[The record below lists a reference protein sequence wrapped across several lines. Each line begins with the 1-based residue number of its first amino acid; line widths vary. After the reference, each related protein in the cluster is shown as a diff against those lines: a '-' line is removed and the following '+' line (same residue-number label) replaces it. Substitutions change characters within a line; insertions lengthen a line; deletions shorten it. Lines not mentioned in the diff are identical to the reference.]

1 MASRKTVPSKKP
13 LSSKRSG
20 DRIPRM
26 YSTKPKRMKRKDRE
40 TTNASFIGTKR
51 SKYTNPP
58 VRAMTML
65 VKTML
70 NDSNPESNR
79 PASRLTA
86 NRTMVTTITD
96 FFISRLY
103 LRWGRNRGHW
113 WRTGRR
119 ERRNKFN
126 GCPIGHASS
135 PHKSVSSCLT
145 IHNQLS
151 DLCRC
156 LTS

>member
-26 YSTKPKRMKRKDRE
+26 YSTKPKRMNRKDRE

-86 NRTMVTTITD
+86 NRTMVTKITD
-96 FFISRLY
+96 FFVSRSY
-103 LRWGRNRGHW
+103 LR
-113 WRTGRR
+113 RTGRR

-156 LTS
+156 LAS